1 MPFALGQRWISDTE
15 SDLGLGTVVQV
26 EGRMVT
32 VLFPATGD
40 NRMFSREDAPLTR
53 VIFNP
58 GDVVESH
65 EEWKLTISE
74 VKEQGDIVAYV
85 GTRSDTNETIEL
97 RETLLNH
104 NVRFNKPQD
113 RLFAGQI
120 DRLDRF
126 GVRYRSQLLRHKLAT
141 SDILGLQ
148 GPRVGLIPH
157 QQWIAHEVGQR
168 FAPRVLLADEVGLGK
183 TIEAGL
189 IIHQQLL
196 TGRAERILIIVP
208 DSLRHQWLVEMLRRF
223 NLKFSVF
230 DEERCVEAY
239 ADNDN
244 PFYTEQL
251 IICSMDLLRQKK
263 RLDQAVDA
271 DWDLMV
277 VDEAHHLEWSEE
289 APSRAYKIVEALSD
303 EVPGVL
309 LLTATPDQLGHQS
322 HFARLRL
329 LDPDRFYDYD
339 AFIKEEENYR
349 DVALA
354 ADALISNQALSTE
367 SINILTALISE
378 KDISSSLALIQ
389 DDDVADE
396 LKQASRDELLQGL
409 LDRHGTGR
417 VLYRNSRASV
427 KGFPKRIFTA
437 YPHAMPEQYLTA
449 ARVNAMMS
457 TSRPGTGIAQLELKV
472 KQALSPEKIYQAFD
486 SDNAAWWKFDPR
498 VEWLIEFL
506 KEHRREKVL
515 IIASQAE
522 TALSLEEALRTREG
536 IQATVFHEGMSI
548 IERDKA
554 GAYFAQEIAGAQ
566 ALICSEIGS
575 EGRNFQFASHLVLFD
590 LPLNPDLLEQR
601 IGRLDRIGQENDIK
615 IHLPYLKDT
624 AQEKLMNWYHQGLNA
639 FELTCPSGHVLYKTF
654 AAELLALLTISNTS
668 SEDNE
673 QALTHLLSGTQ
684 DKYQELKQAMEQGR
698 DKLLEINSH
707 GGEKAKELVK
717 RLAARDEDTD
727 LITSVI
733 RLWDIIGVDQE
744 DNGENSIILKPTEHM
759 LYPSY
764 PGLPEDGITVTF
776 NRETALSRDDIALI
790 TQEHPIV
797 QTALDLVTSS
807 ETGTT
812 SVAVLKNKSLP
823 AGTLFLELIYM
834 ADASAPKSSQLYRYL
849 PPTPIRVL
857 LDKSGNNLSEK
868 VDYDSFDKQLSA
880 VNRHIGSKLVN
891 ASQVLIHPLLPK
903 AEAVAQVEL
912 EKLVNAARES
922 MTTQLTAELS
932 RLEALKAINPNIR
945 EDELDYLRDQMQ
957 DLRGYIDDCPLQLD
971 AIRLVL
977 VSHA

>member
-53 VIFNP
+53 VIYNP
-58 GDVVESH
+58 GDSVESH
-65 EEWKLTISE
+65 EGWKMTINE
-74 VKEQGDIVAYV
+74 IEEQNQLIIYHGVKQD
-85 GTRSDTNETIEL
+85 SDESVSL

-141 SDILGLQ
+141 SDLLGLQ

-157 QQWIAHEVGQR
+157 QQWIAHEVGRR

-196 TGRAERILIIVP
+196 TGRAERVLIIVP

-239 ADNDN
+239 ADSDN
-244 PFYTEQL
+244 PFDTEQL
-251 IICSMDLLRQKK
+251 IICSMDLLRKKK
-263 RLDQAVDA
+263 RLEQAVDA
-271 DWDLMV
+271 EWDLMV
-277 VDEAHHLEWSEE
+277 VDEAHHLEWSEDK
-289 APSRAYKIVEALSD
+289 PSRQYQVVEAISD
-303 EVPGVL
+303 VVPGVL

-329 LDPDRFYDYD
+329 LDPDRFYDYET
-339 AFIKEEENYR
+339 FIKEEQSYR
-349 DVALA
+349 EVAEA
-354 ADALISNQALSTE
+354 ADALISDDKLSNAAINSLTE
-367 SINILTALISE
+367 LLTE
-378 KDISSSLALIQ
+378 KDINPNIQ
-389 DDDVADE
+389 MIQSDDVAIE
-396 LKQASRDELLQGL
+396 MQQAAREELLQEL

-427 KGFPKRIFTA
+427 KGFPKRIFNPQPQT
-437 YPHAMPEQYLTA
+437 MPEQYRTA

-457 TSRPGTGIAQLELKV
+457 MGTSTGVAQLELKV
-472 KQALSPEKIYQAFD
+472 KKALSPEKIYQEFD
-486 SDNAAWWKFDPR
+486 SENSEWWKFDPR
-498 VEWLIEFL
+498 VDWLIEFL
-506 KEHRREKVL
+506 KSHRSQKVL

-522 TALSLEEALRTREG
+522 TALSLEEALRLREG

-554 GAYFAQEIAGAQ
+554 GAYFAQEEAGAQ

-575 EGRNFQFASHLVLFD
+575 EGRNFQFASHLILFD

-601 IGRLDRIGQENDIK
+601 IGRLDRIGQQNDVN
-615 IHLPYLKDT
+615 IHLPYFKET
-624 AQEKLMNWYHQGLNA
+624 AQESLMNWYHHGLNA
-639 FELTCPSGHVLYKTF
+639 FELTCPSGHILYKEF
-654 AAELLALLTISNTS
+654 ASELLLCLTTGD
-668 SEDNE
+668 ED
-673 QALTHLLSGTQ
+673 ALTQVMNHTQ
-684 DKYQELKQAMEQGR
+684 QRYKELKHAMEQGR
-698 DKLLEINSH
+698 DRLLEINSH
-707 GGEKAKELVK
+707 GGKKSQALVE
-717 RLAARDEDTD
+717 RLAKRDDDTD
-727 LITSVI
+727 LISAVI

-744 DNGENSIILKPTEHM
+744 DKGENTIILKPSEHM
-759 LYPSY
+759 LFPTY

-776 NRETALSRDDIALI
+776 DRETALSRDDIALI
-790 TQEHPIV
+790 TQEHPLV
-797 QTALDLVTSS
+797 QTALDLITSS
-807 ETGTT
+807 ETGSV
-812 SVAVLKNKSLP
+812 SVAILKNKALP
-823 AGTLFLELIYM
+823 AGTLFLELMYM

-857 LDKSGNNLSEK
+857 LDKAGNNLSDK
-868 VDYDSFDKQLSA
+868 VDYDGFDRQLSA
-880 VNRHIGSKLVN
+880 VNRHIGSKLVT
-891 ASQVLIHPLLPK
+891 ASQAQIHPLLPK
-903 AEAVAQVEL
+903 AQQVAEEQLAQLVED
-912 EKLVNAARES
+912 ARDT
-922 MTTQLTAELS
+922 MTTQITAELE
-932 RLEALKAINPNIR
+932 RLEALKSINPNIR
-945 EDELDYLRDQMQ
+945 DEELEHLREQIQ
-957 DLRGYIDDCPLQLD
+957 ELSGYMSNCPLQLD

>member
-1 MPFALGQRWISDTE
+1 MPFSLGQRWISDTE
-15 SDLGLGTVVQV
+15 SELGLGTVVAV

-32 VLFPATGD
+32 VMFSATD
-40 NRMFSREDAPLTR
+40 ENRMFSRADAPLTR

-58 GDVVESH
+58 GDKAESH
-65 EEWKLTISE
+65 EGWSLTVSE
-74 VKEQGDIVAYV
+74 VEEKDNLIIYHGIHCETGEQV
-85 GTRSDTNETIEL
+85 SL

-104 NVRFNKPQD
+104 NIRFNKPQD

-120 DRLDRF
+120 DRLERF
-126 GVRYRSQLLRHKLAT
+126 GVRYQCQQLRHKLAT
-141 SDILGLQ
+141 SDLLGLQ

-157 QQWIAHEVGQR
+157 QQWIAHEVGRR

-196 TGRAERILIIVP
+196 TGRAERVLVIVP
-208 DSLRHQWLVEMLRRF
+208 DTLRHQWLVEMLRRF

-230 DEERCVEAY
+230 DEDRCVEAY

-251 IICSMDLLRQKK
+251 VICSMELLRKK
-263 RLDQAVDA
+263 RRLDQALDA
-271 DWDLMV
+271 DWDLMI
-277 VDEAHHLEWSEE
+277 VDEAHHLEWTED
-289 APSRAYKIVEALSD
+289 APSRAYRIIEALS
-303 EVPGVL
+303 EVVPGVL

-339 AFIKEEENYR
+339 AFLKEEANYA
-349 DVALA
+349 DVATT
-354 ADALISNQALSTE
+354 ADALAGNEPLPQVLIDSLKAL
-367 SINILTALISE
+367 LSE
-378 KDISSSLALIQ
+378 KDISASIELIQ
-389 DDDVADE
+389 ASEGDTD
-396 LKQASRDELLQGL
+396 LQQATRDALLQDL

-427 KGFPKRIFTA
+427 KGFPTRIFNA
-437 YPHAMPEQYLTA
+437 YPQKMPAQYVTA
-449 ARVNAMMS
+449 ARVGTMMNGHLD
-457 TSRPGTGIAQLELKV
+457 TAGKV
-472 KQALSPEKIYQAFD
+472 KQALSPEKIYQDFESSSA
-486 SDNAAWWKFDPR
+486 SWWKFDPR
-498 VEWLIEFL
+498 VDWLIDFL
-506 KEHRREKVL
+506 KENRREKVL

-554 GAYFAQEIAGAQ
+554 GAYFAQETGGAQ

-575 EGRNFQFASHLVLFD
+575 EGRNFQFASHLILFD

-601 IGRLDRIGQENDIK
+601 IGRLDRIGQNNDVA
-615 IHLPYLKDT
+615 IHVPYLADT
-624 AQEKLMNWYHQGLNA
+624 AQECLMQWYHKGLNA
-639 FELTCPSGHVLYKTF
+639 FEQTCPSGHILYNEFSESLLNVLINQDKEVLEQVLTDTQTRY
-654 AAELLALLTISNTS
+654 AELKLV
-668 SEDNE
+668 
-673 QALTHLLSGTQ
+673 
-684 DKYQELKQAMEQGR
+684 MEQGR

-707 GGEKAKELVK
+707 GGERANKLVKELAK
-717 RLAARDEDTD
+717 RDQDTN
-727 LITSVI
+727 LIGSVI

-744 DNGENSIILKPTEHM
+744 DCGENAIVLRPSEHM
-759 LYPSY
+759 MFPTY

-776 NRETALSRDDIALI
+776 DREMALSRDDIALI

-797 QTALDLVTSS
+797 QTGLDLITSS

-823 AGTLFLELIYM
+823 AGTIFLELIYM

-849 PPTPIRVL
+849 PPTPVRVL
-857 LDKSGNNLSEK
+857 LDKNGNNLAENVSYE
-868 VDYDSFDKQLSA
+868 SFSKQLSA
-880 VNRHIGSKLVN
+880 VNRHIASKLVN
-891 ASQVLIHPLLPK
+891 ASQTILHPLFAK
-903 AEAVAQVEL
+903 GEEFAAVEL
-912 EKLVNAARES
+912 KLLADNARIK
-922 MTTQLTAELS
+922 MTSQLTGELE
-932 RLEALKAINPNIR
+932 RLEALKAVNPNIR
-945 EDELDYLRDQMQ
+945 DEEIEHLRQQMAGLNTYLD
-957 DLRGYIDDCPLQLD
+957 GAILQLD
-971 AIRLVL
+971 AIRLIL

>member
-53 VIFNP
+53 IIYNP
-58 GDVVESH
+58 GDSVESH
-65 EEWKLTISE
+65 EGWHMTINE
-74 VKEQGDIVAYV
+74 IEEQNQLIIYHGVKQDSGEQV
-85 GTRSDTNETIEL
+85 SL

-141 SDILGLQ
+141 SDLLGLQ

-157 QQWIAHEVGQR
+157 QQWIAHEVGRR

-196 TGRAERILIIVP
+196 TGRAERVLIIVP

-239 ADNDN
+239 ADSDN
-244 PFYTEQL
+244 PFDTEQL
-251 IICSMDLLRQKK
+251 IICSMDLLRKKK
-263 RLDQAVDA
+263 RLEQAVDA

-277 VDEAHHLEWSEE
+277 VDEAHHLEWSEDK
-289 APSRAYKIVEALSD
+289 PSRQYQVVEALSD
-303 EVPGVL
+303 VVPGVL

-329 LDPDRFYDYD
+329 IDPDRFYDYET
-339 AFIKEEENYR
+339 FIKEEQSYR
-349 DVALA
+349 EVAEA
-354 ADALISNQALSTE
+354 ADALISDDKLSNEAINSLTE
-367 SINILTALISE
+367 LLTE
-378 KDISSSLALIQ
+378 KDINPSIQ
-389 DDDVADE
+389 MIQSNDVDVDMQQTARE
-396 LKQASRDELLQGL
+396 ELLQEL

-427 KGFPKRIFTA
+427 KGFPKRIFN
-437 YPHAMPEQYLTA
+437 PHPQSMPEQYRTA

-457 TSRPGTGIAQLELKV
+457 MGTATGVAQLELKV
-472 KQALSPEKIYQAFD
+472 KKALSPEKIYQEFD
-486 SDNAAWWKFDPR
+486 SENSEWWKFDPR
-498 VEWLIEFL
+498 VDWLIEFL
-506 KEHRREKVL
+506 KSHRSQKVL

-522 TALSLEEALRTREG
+522 TALSLEEALRLREG
-536 IQATVFHEGMSI
+536 IQTTVFHEGMSI

-554 GAYFAQEIAGAQ
+554 GAYFAQEEGGAQ

-601 IGRLDRIGQENDIK
+601 IGRLDRIGQQNDVN
-615 IHLPYLKDT
+615 IHLPYFKET
-624 AQEKLMNWYHQGLNA
+624 AQESLMNWYHQGLNA
-639 FELTCPSGHVLYKTF
+639 FELTCPSGHILYKEF
-654 AAELLALLTISNTS
+654 ASELLLCLTTGD
-668 SEDNE
+668 ED
-673 QALTHLLSGTQ
+673 AMTQ
-684 DKYQELKQAMEQGR
+684 VMNHTQQRYKELKQAMEQGR
-698 DKLLEINSH
+698 DRLLEINSH
-707 GGEKAKELVK
+707 GGRKSQELVD
-717 RLAARDEDTD
+717 RLASRDEDTD
-727 LITSVI
+727 LISSVI

-744 DNGENSIILKPTEHM
+744 DHGENTIILKPTEHM
-759 LYPSY
+759 LFPTY

-776 NRETALSRDDIALI
+776 DRETALSRDDIALI
-790 TQEHPIV
+790 TQEHPLV
-797 QTALDLVTSS
+797 QTGLDLITSS
-807 ETGTT
+807 ETGSV
-812 SVAVLKNKSLP
+812 SVAILKNKALP
-823 AGTLFLELIYM
+823 AGTLFLELMYM

-857 LDKSGNNLSEK
+857 LDKAGNNLSDK
-868 VDYDSFDKQLSA
+868 VDYDGFDRQLSA
-880 VNRHIGSKLVN
+880 VNRHIGSKLVT
-891 ASQVLIHPLLPK
+891 ASQAQIHPLLPK
-903 AEAVAQVEL
+903 AQDVAE
-912 EKLVNAARES
+912 EKLAQLVEDARET
-922 MTTQLTAELS
+922 MTTQITAELE

-945 EDELDYLRDQMQ
+945 DEELDHLREQIQ
-957 DLRGYIDDCPLQLD
+957 ELGGYMSDCPLQLD

>member
-1 MPFALGQRWISDTE
+1 MPFSLGQRWISDTE
-15 SDLGLGTVVQV
+15 SELGLGTVVAV

-32 VLFPATGD
+32 VMFPATDD
-40 NRMFSREDAPLTR
+40 NRMFSRAEAPLTR

-58 GDVVESH
+58 GDKAESH
-65 EEWKLTISE
+65 EGWSLTVSE
-74 VKEQGDIVAYV
+74 VEEKDNLITYHGIHCETGEQV
-85 GTRSDTNETIEL
+85 SL

-104 NVRFNKPQD
+104 NIRFNKPQD

-120 DRLDRF
+120 DRMERF
-126 GVRYRSQLLRHKLAT
+126 GVRYQCQQLRNKLAT
-141 SDILGLQ
+141 SDLLGLQ

-157 QQWIAHEVGQR
+157 QQWIAHEVGRR

-196 TGRAERILIIVP
+196 TGRAERVLVIVP
-208 DSLRHQWLVEMLRRF
+208 DTLRHQWLVEMLRRF

-230 DEERCVEAY
+230 DEDRCVEAY

-251 IICSMDLLRQKK
+251 VICSLELLRKK
-263 RLDQAVDA
+263 RRLDQALDA
-271 DWDLMV
+271 DWDLMI
-277 VDEAHHLEWSEE
+277 VDEAHHLEWTED
-289 APSRAYKIVEALSD
+289 APSRAYRIIEALS
-303 EVPGVL
+303 EVVPGVL

-339 AFIKEEENYR
+339 AFLKEEANYA
-349 DVALA
+349 DIATT
-354 ADALISNQALSTE
+354 ADALAGNKPLPQELVDSLKT
-367 SINILTALISE
+367 LLSE
-378 KDISSSLALIQ
+378 KDISASLELIQ
-389 DDDVADE
+389 ATDGDVDMQ
-396 LKQASRDELLQGL
+396 QAARDALLQDL

-427 KGFPKRIFTA
+427 KGFPTRIFNG
-437 YPHAMPEQYLTA
+437 YPQKVPTQYVTA
-449 ARVNAMMS
+449 ARVGAMMNGYLD
-457 TSRPGTGIAQLELKV
+457 TAGKV
-472 KQALSPEKIYQAFD
+472 KQALSPEKIYQDFESSSA
-486 SDNAAWWKFDPR
+486 SWWKFDPR
-498 VEWLIEFL
+498 VDWLIDFL
-506 KEHRREKVL
+506 KENRREKVL

-554 GAYFAQEIAGAQ
+554 GAYFAQETGGAQ

-575 EGRNFQFASHLVLFD
+575 EGRNFQFASHLILFD

-601 IGRLDRIGQENDIK
+601 IGRLDRIGQNNDVS
-615 IHLPYLKDT
+615 IHVPYLENT
-624 AQEKLMNWYHQGLNA
+624 AQECLMQWYHKGLNA
-639 FELTCPSGHVLYKTF
+639 FEQTCPSGHILFNEFSESLYNVL
-654 AAELLALLTISNTS
+654 IN
-668 SEDNE
+668 
-673 QALTHLLSGTQ
+673 Q
-684 DKYQELKQAMEQGR
+684 DKEALDQILSDTQTRYTELKSAMEQGR

-707 GGEKAKELVK
+707 GGERANKLVQQ
-717 RLAARDEDTD
+717 LAARDEDTN
-727 LITSVI
+727 LIGSVI

-744 DNGENSIILKPTEHM
+744 DCGENAIVLRPSEHM
-759 LYPSY
+759 MFPTY

-776 NRETALSRDDIALI
+776 DREMALSRDDIALI

-797 QTALDLVTSS
+797 QTGLDLITSS

-823 AGTLFLELIYM
+823 AGTIFLELIYM

-849 PPTPIRVL
+849 PPTPVRVL
-857 LDKSGNNLSEK
+857 LDKNGNNLAENVS
-868 VDYDSFDKQLSA
+868 YDSFNKQLSA
-880 VNRHIGSKLVN
+880 VNRHIASKLVN
-891 ASQVLIHPLLPK
+891 ASQSILHPLFAKGEEFAAIELK
-903 AEAVAQVEL
+903 MLADSARIKMTSQLTGEL
-912 EKLVNAARES
+912 E
-922 MTTQLTAELS
+922 
-932 RLEALKAINPNIR
+932 RLEALKAVNPNIR
-945 EDELDYLRDQMQ
+945 DEEIEHLRQQMSELNTYLD
-957 DLRGYIDDCPLQLD
+957 GAILQLD
-971 AIRLVL
+971 AIRLIL